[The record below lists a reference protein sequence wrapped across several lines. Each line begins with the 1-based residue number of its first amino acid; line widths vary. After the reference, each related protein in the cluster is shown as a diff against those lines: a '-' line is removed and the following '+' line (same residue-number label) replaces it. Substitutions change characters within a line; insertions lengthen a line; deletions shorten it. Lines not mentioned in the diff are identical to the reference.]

1 MLYFNNQTRRNN
13 MKDIDLH
20 NRFGIP
26 ISTLYVWKN
35 KEKTNWRYKLYWFMI
50 EKLAKEEGGAK

>member
-1 MLYFNNQTRRNN
+1 

-50 EKLAKEEGGAK
+50 EKLAKEEGV